1 MKTKRRITSR
11 LLLCLALILCL
22 ISSIGASSVQS
33 SYGEVKVEDLR
44 IVVGDGTHINGQ
56 VYIPKKAS
64 AENPAPLIVVSH
76 GSYNNMDMQDL
87 NMIELSR
94 RGFVVISSD
103 AYNHGSSSRTPADVM
118 GLFPAKNMYQLI
130 DYALASYN
138 FIDKEKVAVSGH
150 SMGGIISNYTVQH
163 YFEQEARGEGP
174 NPIAAVLDVGYDPQY
189 TAYTFEG
196 VEGEIPLTVDW
207 GVICAK
213 YDEWFFKGDTGN
225 PALYLQSANA
235 NTFINQLEGVNL
247 EGAVENRKIYTGTI
261 GGEEYIRAIY
271 QNTEI
276 HPMNHFSTD
285 AAAAAVEFFYE
296 ALGVPGGYEKIDP
309 YDQIWQRKEAFNFVG
324 LIGIFLFLF
333 PFASLVMDAVP
344 FFSKLKAEKA
354 MPMAPALADNNA
366 KIRYWVTYAIGLVI
380 PALLVMPVMLNWVG
394 AGISV
399 PAKVT
404 PWFGEPNTNELAA
417 WTCVVGLA
425 LLALFLIVH
434 KLFNKDVKGIPACW
448 GVKISLKNLGK
459 TFLLALMTVGVA
471 YVILFFSDLVFNT
484 DYRVW
489 MIAMRVFEVDKVLYA
504 IAYFPAFLVF
514 YLVNAMLTEGSNQ
527 VAGRSRWLA
536 TLLTCISNIAGI
548 GTLIFIQYYVLITQ
562 GVLTYNSMRIVNLFP
577 LLVLI
582 PAATIISRRFYKKT
596 GSIYAGAMVMSMLY
610 TMMTVANT
618 MTMASILG

>member
-11 LLLCLALILCL
+11 VLLCLALILCL

-33 SYGEVKVEDLR
+33 SYGEVKVEDFR

-56 VYIPKKAS
+56 IYIPKKAS
-64 AENPAPLIVVSH
+64 SENKVPLIVVSH

-94 RGFVVISSD
+94 RGFAVISSD
-103 AYNHGSSSRTPADVM
+103 AYNHGSSSRTKADVM

-130 DYALASYN
+130 DHALASYT

-150 SMGGIISNYTVQH
+150 SMGGIITNYTVQH
-163 YFEQEARGEGP
+163 YFEQEARGLGP
-174 NPIAAVLDVGYDPQY
+174 NPIAAALDVGYDPQY
-189 TAYTFEG
+189 TPYTFEG
-196 VEGEIPLTVDW
+196 VEGEIPLTLDW

-225 PALYLQSANA
+225 PALYLESTNA
-235 NTFINQLEGVNL
+235 NSFINQLEGVNL
-247 EGAVENRKIYTGTI
+247 EGPVENRKIYTGAI
-261 GGEEYIRAIY
+261 NGEEYIRAIY

-285 AAAAAVEFFYE
+285 AAAAAAEFFYT
-296 ALGVPGGYEKIDP
+296 ALGVPGGYEMIDP
-309 YDQIWQRKEAFNFVG
+309 YDQIWQRKEAFNLLG

-344 FFSKLKAEKA
+344 FFGKLKANQA
-354 MPMAPALADNNA
+354 PACAPALKDNAA
-366 KIRYWVTYAIGLVI
+366 KIRYWAAYAVSLVI
-380 PALLVMPVMLNWVG
+380 PALLVMPVMLSWVG
-394 AGISV
+394 KGISV
-399 PAKVT
+399 PANVT

-417 WTCVVGLA
+417 WTAIVGVV
-425 LLALFLIVH
+425 LLALFLIVN
-434 KLFNKDVKGIPACW
+434 KLFNKNEKGVPSYW
-448 GVKISLKNLGK
+448 GVKISLLNLWK
-459 TFLLALMTVGVA
+459 TLLLAVLTVGTA
-471 YVILFFSDLVFNT
+471 YVILFASDLLFNT
-484 DYRVW
+484 DYRIW

-504 IAYFPAFLVF
+504 IAYFPAFLIF
-514 YLVNAMLTEGSNQ
+514 YLVNSLLTEGSNQ
-527 VAGRSRWLA
+527 MEGRPQWLG

-548 GTLIFIQYYVLITQ
+548 GTLIFIQYAVLISQ

-596 GSIYAGAMVMSMLY
+596 GSIYLGAMVMSMLY
-610 TMMTVANT
+610 TLMTVANT
-618 MTMASILG
+618 MTMASVLG